1 MDKNELYRDI
11 ARRTNGEIYI
21 GVVGPVRTGKS
32 TFIKRFMDVMVIPS
46 IQDENVRARLTDELP
61 QSAAGRTIMTTQ
73 PRFIPNEA
81 ATLEIESM
89 RIKIRMADCVGYMV
103 EGAVGH
109 VENNA
114 PRMVRTPWFDYD
126 IPFEDAAEIGTNKV
140 ITEHST
146 IGIMVTTDGSI
157 TDIKRPAYVDAEER
171 VITELKN
178 TGRPFIVLVN
188 MQDSQHFSFHFLQV
202 YFRTLSENDMEL
214 PYKNLALQVFRQ
226 QFFHM

>member
-46 IQDENVRARLTDELP
+46 IQDENVKARLTDELP

-171 VITELKN
+171 VNRTEKY
-178 TGRPFIVLVN
+178 RPALYCACK
-188 MQDSQHFSFHFLQV
+188 QHRSLRRGGHRACGGPF
-202 YFRTLSENDMEL
+202 
-214 PYKNLALQVFRQ
+214 
-226 QFFHM
+226 